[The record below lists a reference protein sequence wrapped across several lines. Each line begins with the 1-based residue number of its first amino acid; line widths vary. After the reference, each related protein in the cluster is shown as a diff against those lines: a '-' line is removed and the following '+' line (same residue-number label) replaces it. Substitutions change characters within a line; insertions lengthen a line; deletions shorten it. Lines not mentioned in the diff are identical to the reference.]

1 MILSVCVIGLSGAGQ
16 KFIDEFKSRNYYKQS
31 DEDRVAARIHCIH
44 VASLLGAQSGG
55 YYHEKPDETV
65 GKIVSYKDGE
75 EETSRRIPLG
85 SDLEFLIETDGHRTI
100 VEFIEQ
106 DPEGYLEAI
115 RSQFKEGG
123 YDLHITSESLLPY
136 QNEFE
141 SLAAEVG
148 AKVFFYTG
156 ASAVEKVL
164 SYLDTKFE
172 KEAALQGEP
181 CGLDMDGVDWS

>member
-1 MILSVCVIGLSGAGQ
+1 MIVSVCVIGLNDQAID
-16 KFIDEFKSRNYYKQS
+16 FISKFKSRNYYKQS
-31 DEDRVAARIHCIH
+31 DEEEVAARIHFIH
-44 VASLLGAQSGG
+44 VASFSGLYG
-55 YYHEKPDETV
+55 TYYHEKPDETV

-85 SDLEFLIETDGHRTI
+85 SDLEFLTETDGHRTI
-100 VEFIEQ
+100 VEFIEK
-106 DPEGYLEAI
+106 DPEEYLEAI

-123 YDLHITSESLLPY
+123 YDLHITSESLMPY
-136 QNEFE
+136 REEFE
-141 SLAAEVG
+141 SLADEVG

-156 ASAVEKVL
+156 ESAVEEVL

-172 KEAALQGEP
+172 KEASLYGEP